1 MHEQGQGTV
10 EWIGLTCLVSLLF
23 AALLAVGVRVS
34 GTALADSIFNR
45 ILCATAMADTCND
58 EPHLIAAYGTEVG
71 KLANDHMPNL
81 AFERGSKALPV
92 NFRRCR
98 STACGDGA
106 EDPPSDFV
114 RRAGK
119 GLPVTAFVH
128 VIDCRPGE
136 AARSEAEGVDCSG
149 ERAGNLYLQYWTYY
163 ADSATLRGVPIV
175 GAKGFHPDDW
185 EGVQVRISPDGDVD
199 QRASSHNGYNHDRGP
214 LNWPS
219 DVGAASL
226 KSLFEKLGAHP
237 RNGWGDETRW
247 LFVSGGSHAG
257 NARAFLPDFER
268 IARSRQVH
276 LIPLE
281 PIASGRNPRFAVS
294 PPWRK
299 RVWRDPE
306 AEETH

>member
-1 MHEQGQGTV
+1 MREDGQGTV
-10 EWIGLTCLVSLLF
+10 EWVGLTCLLALLLT
-23 AALLAVGVRVS
+23 AALTVGVRVP
-34 GTALADSIFNR
+34 GTALADSIFSR
-45 ILCATAMADTCND
+45 ILCAVSMADTCND

-71 KLANDHMPNL
+71 KLANEHMPNL

-98 STACGDGA
+98 ETACGDG
-106 EDPPSDFV
+106 EENPPSDFV
-114 RRAGK
+114 RRTQR

-128 VIDCRPGE
+128 VIDCRSGE
-136 AARSEAEGVDCSG
+136 AARSEADGADCAG
-149 ERAGNLYLQYWTYY
+149 ARAGNLYLQYWTYY
-163 ADSATLRGVPIV
+163 ADSANLRGVPIV

-185 EGVQVRISPDGDVD
+185 EGVQIRVRPDGGVD
-199 QRASSHNGYNHDRGP
+199 ERASSHSGYNHDRGP

-219 DVGAASL
+219 DAGVGPL
-226 KSLFEKLGAHP
+226 KSLFEKIGAHP

-257 NARAFLPDFER
+257 NARAFLPDFKR
-268 IARSRQVH
+268 IVRSRQAH

-281 PIASGRNPRFAVS
+281 QIAAGRNPGFAIS

-299 RVWRDPE
+299 RAWRDPE
-306 AEETH
+306 AEGTN